1 MKLETRDWLLA
12 GIALFSLSSFGA
24 AAQTGDWSRIYAVES
39 PAFSADGSEI
49 SFTWCGTN
57 WVAAATGGI
66 ARVTDKAPNPF
77 DAGPFTNEIYVA
89 MGQDAAISSDA
100 TRVAFRFR
108 GDNNFRRRNGTFSS
122 RAGEIWLYDG
132 RTKTYTNLVR
142 RAGNCSIPVWLG
154 TNSLAYL
161 AQDGSGGCEIR
172 RHDLATGADTIL
184 IPGEERRSRGD
195 RPTGGGRDMANFLT
209 ASPSGHVLV
218 VRHGWDLWRYALNA
232 RGEVVD
238 SVRLVCH
245 PEKTWKPRA
254 PVRKRWYDKSWNND
268 VREVARTTPDGRDII
283 FTTGGDLWAVQPG
296 KGTNKVTRLRGE
308 TRTHERNCVL
318 SPDGSI
324 IYYLRDTGDSSAIW
338 GMRRTEPEKPWHAQ
352 KKVTNWPVMRGP
364 GLRTRLGISPKGDRL
379 SWVDWAGGFYVTST
393 NAGSKIR
400 NYTPPGTR
408 KQWEYV
414 WSPDGRH
421 VALAAADGSKNVDV
435 WVIPMT
441 GTNAPVNVSDHFG
454 WDGEPQWTTNA
465 TKLVFKGRFR
475 KGGDASLFSVDMKKP
490 LRRGGCR
497 PVAKK
502 DEASLKASLVKQKK
516 VNFPKFRV
524 EQKTVLADY
533 QELAFLFMWS
543 RLKARLW
550 GPRVETVDWTAL
562 RAKYLPAARNAPSWK
577 QFQRVMLQM
586 LGELDT
592 SHLNF
597 SANDNARREWKL
609 PKGRTVRT
617 KRKVGNVE
625 KARARVHAATNG
637 KWGYVRV
644 SGMKEDDYHAFLVDV
659 FREGGGRT
667 GIILDLRENT
677 GGSWADPMLDSLMTP
692 PHGWSDWQRGGRG
705 YLPDHLGAPHFS
717 GRIVALID
725 EGTFSNGEMMA
736 HALKTLKRATL
747 VGRPTAGGVLSTFNY
762 GVLDW
767 GEFRVPHGRWFAQD
781 GTEME
786 NHGAEPDIR
795 VDDTPVEWARGFDA
809 QLEKAIE
816 FAQE

>member
-1 MKLETRDWLLA
+1 M
-12 GIALFSLSSFGA
+12 
-24 AAQTGDWSRIYAVES
+24 
-39 PAFSADGSEI
+39 
-49 SFTWCGTN
+49 
-57 WVAAATGGI
+57 
-66 ARVTDKAPNPF
+66 
-77 DAGPFTNEIYVA
+77 
-89 MGQDAAISSDA
+89 
-100 TRVAFRFR
+100 
-108 GDNNFRRRNGTFSS
+108 
-122 RAGEIWLYDG
+122 
-132 RTKTYTNLVR
+132 
-142 RAGNCSIPVWLG
+142 
-154 TNSLAYL
+154 
-161 AQDGSGGCEIR
+161 
-172 RHDLATGADTIL
+172 
-184 IPGEERRSRGD
+184 
-195 RPTGGGRDMANFLT
+195 
-209 ASPSGHVLV
+209 LV

-238 SVRLVCH
+238 SVQLFFH

-254 PVRKRWYDKSWNND
+254 PMRKRWYNKSWNND

-296 KGTNKVTRLRGE
+296 KGTNAVMRLCGE
-308 TRTHERNCVL
+308 TRSHERNCVL
-318 SPDGSI
+318 SPEGST
-324 IYYLRDTGDSSAIW
+324 IYYLRDWGDHAEVW
-338 GMRRTEPEKPWHAQ
+338 GMRRTDPEKPWHAQ
-352 KKVTNWPVMRGP
+352 KKVTNWPVVRGS

-379 SWVDWAGGFYVTST
+379 SWVDWAGRFYVVAT
-393 NAGSKIR
+393 NSGAR
-400 NYTPPGTR
+400 PCNYTPPGTR
-408 KQWEYV
+408 KQWEYA

-421 VALAAADGSKNVDV
+421 VALSAADGSKNVDV

-475 KGGDASLFSVDMKKP
+475 KGGDARLFSVDMKKP

-497 PVAKK
+497 LVAKK
-502 DEASLKASLVKQKK
+502 DEAVLKASLVKQKK
-516 VNFPKFRV
+516 VDFPKFRA
-524 EQKTVLADY
+524 EQGTVLADY
-533 QELAFLFMWS
+533 QELAFLSVWS

-550 GPRVETVDWTAL
+550 GPRVEAVDWTAL
-562 RAKYLPAARNAPSWK
+562 RAKYLPAARNAPCWK

-625 KARARVHAATNG
+625 KARSRVHAATNG

-659 FREGGGRT
+659 FREGGDRT
-667 GIILDLRENT
+667 GIILDLRGNT

-725 EGTFSNGEMMA
+725 EGVFSNGEMMA
-736 HALKTLKRATL
+736 HALKTLGRATL

-762 GVLDW
+762 SVLDW
-767 GEFRVPHGRWFAQD
+767 GECRVPHGRWFAQD

-795 VDDTPVEWARGFDA
+795 VDDTPAEWARGLDA

-816 FAQE
+816 LVVSET